1 MIITEGEYILMTML
15 GFGAFVIIGLL
26 FLAWLYDDL

>member
-1 MIITEGEYILMTML
+1 MITEGEYIIMTML
-15 GFGAFVIIGLL
+15 GLGCFLIIGLL